1 MRAWVAAGA
10 VAGMLFGA
18 VAAAAEAPPATVR
31 IEKVE
36 VVVTDVG
43 PAVLLSAGTRVL
55 PVFVD
60 PTVAESIHAALAGGK
75 PPRPY
80 PHDLM
85 KSVLSAYDGSVTRVA
100 ISLKGTTYYADLT
113 VALQGRSQVFDSR
126 ASDAIA
132 LAVHF
137 QAPIVVE
144 RALLERNGIELEAPA
159 AGQRL

>member
-1 MRAWVAAGA
+1 
-10 VAGMLFGA
+10 
-18 VAAAAEAPPATVR
+18 
-31 IEKVE
+31 
-36 VVVTDVG
+36 
-43 PAVLLSAGTRVL
+43 
-55 PVFVD
+55 
-60 PTVAESIHAALAGGK
+60 
-75 PPRPY
+75 
-80 PHDLM
+80 M